1 MKRKK
6 RERLAE
12 GEVMYFISSLTYNVV
27 QTHDCY
33 FPTDDQ
39 RFEGGNY
46 FPEAKACHA
55 CSDEIHETFVP
66 RLEALDRLKA
76 ENLDKYVDVAKDVA
90 KKMRSKMGSY
100 SSKGNEDKR
109 VKPDFE
115 PLAIDL
121 VEAFGAYETTHES
134 LVKEVADVKKEIE
147 EFIKQYRK

>member
-39 RFEGGNY
+39 RFDGGNY

-66 RLEALDRLKA
+66 RLEALDRLKK

-90 KKMRSKMGSY
+90 KKMKARWDPTPPRVTRTSGSNPT
-100 SSKGNEDKR
+100 SSRWQSTLWKHST
-109 VKPDFE
+109 PM
-115 PLAIDL
+115 
-121 VEAFGAYETTHES
+121 
-134 LVKEVADVKKEIE
+134 
-147 EFIKQYRK
+147 KQPTNPS